1 MIKQN
6 GVAIPVYLNG
16 QQIDA
21 LKWLVKNEYL
31 ARKRADNPKHF
42 DMVTTCHGLLEDAA
56 HQVRCKQEEYERR
69 AREIA
74 QHYRA
79 SASEHAQAY
88 KVS

>member
-1 MIKQN
+1 MIKPN

-21 LKWLVKNEYL
+21 LKWLAKNEFL
-31 ARKRADNPKHF
+31 ARSREHNPKHF
-42 DMVTTCHGLLEDAA
+42 DVITTCHGLLEDAA
-56 HQVRCKQEEYERR
+56 IVVTHKQEEYDRR

-74 QHYRA
+74 QQYRTGA
-79 SASEHAQAY
+79 AEHAKAY

>member
-1 MIKQN
+1 MIKPN
-6 GVAIPVYLNG
+6 GVAVPVYLNG

-21 LKWLVKNEYL
+21 LKWLAKNEFL
-31 ARKRADNPKHF
+31 ARKRTHNPKHF

-56 HQVRCKQEEYERR
+56 RVVKDKQEEYDRR